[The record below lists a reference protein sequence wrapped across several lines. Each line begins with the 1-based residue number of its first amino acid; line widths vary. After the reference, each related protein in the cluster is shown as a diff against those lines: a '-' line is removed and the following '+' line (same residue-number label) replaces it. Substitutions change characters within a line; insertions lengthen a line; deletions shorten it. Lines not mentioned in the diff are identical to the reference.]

1 MFKHPD
7 IVLVCLPVGIAFG
20 CFYFFVAI
28 LPATF
33 GPLYHFDPGKLGLC
47 FIAGGL
53 GNALGS
59 IVAGRISDK
68 YCLNAAKKNNG
79 VAVKEFRLRLMF
91 IAVPFVLIGPIM
103 YGWFLHFSLPWIA
116 PLIAFALSKTPSGMI
131 MIFIYF
137 Y

>member
-1 MFKHPD
+1 MTFRLFKHPD
-7 IVLVCLPVGIAFG
+7 IVLVCLPVGVAFG

-33 GPLYHFDPGKLGLC
+33 ASLYDFNPGKVGLC

-79 VAVKEFRLRLMF
+79 VAKEYRLRLMF
-91 IAVPFVLIGPIM
+91 IAVPFVLVGPIM
-103 YGWFLHFSLPWIA
+103 YGWFLHFRFTWIA
-116 PLIAFALSKTPSGMI
+116 PLVAFALSKKQKKTRC
-131 MIFIYF
+131 
-137 Y
+137 